1 VSKEII
7 RVASSAFGSGRLSSI
22 HGGRPVG
29 RGGGL
34 SGGEQKD
41 ERRRRADETSVST
54 KRKRNSRTKRKERP
68 RYRASEEGYYGH
80 YKKVNV
86 FRGWEK
92 WLIAP

>member
-1 VSKEII
+1 
-7 RVASSAFGSGRLSSI
+7 
-22 HGGRPVG
+22 VG

-41 ERRRRADETSVST
+41 ERRREQM
-54 KRKRNSRTKRKERP
+54 KRRSKQPNEEKKGHGTGQAP
-68 RYRASEEGYYGH
+68 EEGYYGH

-92 WLIAP
+92 WLIPP